1 MPFKSQPKHP
11 KHVSEQLRAVL
22 DLIQPVLTLQSRIL
36 DNGIQVTHDSLM
48 SLGCRHLTIAGSE
61 GCEVLKFLDSQDG
74 TKHAHQREP
83 QQAGAGGLCQEL
95 WLNKLKLSGSGWG
108 FSRYRATSSWF
119 QQVSV
124 RRKTDVK
131 PSSPCSRDRVFW
143 YTRFV
148 SSPITCL
155 LPQLSECCASNRCRL
170 AIL

>member
-95 WLNKLKLSGSGWG
+95 WLNKLKLSGSG
-108 FSRYRATSSWF
+108 
-119 QQVSV
+119 
-124 RRKTDVK
+124 
-131 PSSPCSRDRVFW
+131 
-143 YTRFV
+143 
-148 SSPITCL
+148 
-155 LPQLSECCASNRCRL
+155 
-170 AIL
+170 